1 MTGAAGHLT
10 PPGPGQRTGPGCPKP
25 LVPGRLRVHGAPGG
39 HRAVNTS
46 DGYTVSVH
54 LRAHPAQ

>member
-1 MTGAAGHLT
+1 VVTVVAGELT
-10 PPGPGQRTGPGCPKP
+10 ERGCPKS
-25 LVPGRLRVHGAPGG
+25 LVPGQLRVHGAPGG

-54 LRAHPAQ
+54 LRGHPAQ